1 MDVEALAKRIEFL
14 EKEHRKDRAA
24 INDLQDKL
32 VAAEGNF
39 NFAREQLKELSND
52 FSKLSATSARLD
64 QFDSLVAQYR
74 TEANKTIEGIE
85 KRREKHERD
94 VDARRRLE
102 IDNLNKTMLDLRKAV
117 DGMDEFRKA
126 LQARTEEDARLAREL
141 GELELRME
149 EYTRAGDDL
158 KRTTRAADEA
168 RKQDAK
174 RLADLSGELAAI
186 RKRAEEARDKAEL
199 NGDAIRLLD
208 GRMNELM
215 ASETERRQSQ
225 LSFIEAQNLAQV
237 ERDRDWKEW
246 QTRFETFSRQTATLD
261 AQLSQLDET
270 QRLVKR
276 SQETFEDINQRL
288 ERRIKEITEI
298 QRLAEDRFRQ
308 EWVTFKA
315 DDQKR
320 WTNYSLTQDEL
331 QKDTR
336 NELEKI
342 NQRISSLDDLTQ
354 TLQDMLE
361 QTTETTETQ
370 LQELMNWAHEWL
382 TNYERIMGRSRPT
395 R

>member
-32 VAAEGNF
+32 VSYEGNF
-39 NFAREQLKELSND
+39 NFVREQVKELSAD

-64 QFDSLVAQYR
+64 QFDNLVTQYR
-74 TEANKTIEGIE
+74 NEANKTIEAIE

-102 IDNLNKTMLDLRKAV
+102 IDNLNKAMLDLRKTV
-117 DGMDEFRKA
+117 DGMDEFRKN
-126 LQARTEEDARLAREL
+126 LQARVDEDARLAREI
-141 GELELRME
+141 GELEMRME
-149 EYTRAGDDL
+149 EYMRAADDM
-158 KRTTRAADEA
+158 KRTNRAVDEA

-215 ASETERRQSQ
+215 SSEAERRQSQ
-225 LSFIEAQNLAQV
+225 LSFIESQNLAQV
-237 ERDRDWKEW
+237 ERDRGWKEW
-246 QTRFETFSRQTATLD
+246 QNRFETFSRQTSNLD
-261 AQLSQLDET
+261 AQLMQLEET
-270 QRLVKR
+270 QRAVKR

-331 QKDTR
+331 QKDTTS
-336 NELEKI
+336 ELEKI

-382 TNYERIMGRSRPT
+382 TNYERIMGRSRPS